1 LQYSR
6 SIQTKKIRLLRA
18 FVERADRRRAAS
30 RGDYTQLDSAVSG
43 SHLIWIRADAASAS
57 DHGASVMLEMTMSA
71 ESTRRAPPALLFLI
85 GTMVSCPFLLLAFA
99 ISPLSG
105 TWLRFVILA
114 LPFVALLPLWR
125 WVRPHS
131 NAVTSP
137 LPRRA
142 ITGA

>member
-1 LQYSR
+1 
-6 SIQTKKIRLLRA
+6 
-18 FVERADRRRAAS
+18 
-30 RGDYTQLDSAVSG
+30 
-43 SHLIWIRADAASAS
+43 
-57 DHGASVMLEMTMSA
+57 MSA
-71 ESTRRAPPALLFLI
+71 QSTRRAPPALLLLI

-105 TWLRFVILA
+105 TWLKFVILA

-125 WVRPHS
+125 WVGPHS

-142 ITGA
+142 TTGAGPSRSITLVGSRPQLPLSITASTE